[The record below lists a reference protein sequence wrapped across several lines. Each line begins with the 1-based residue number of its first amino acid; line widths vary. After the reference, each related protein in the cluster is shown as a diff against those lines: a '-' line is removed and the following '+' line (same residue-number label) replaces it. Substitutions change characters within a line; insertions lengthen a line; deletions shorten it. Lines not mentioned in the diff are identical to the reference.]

1 MKGAKEPL
9 GFDRGTEL
17 VPDFSRGTGIY
28 PSILT
33 SILKGEGEKKHFL
46 LFNPTQA
53 TWSRCAALFLLP
65 LMIKFHLNTGKQH
78 QILHRVFQTPKCVKI
93 YQVFC

>member
-33 SILKGEGEKKHFL
+33 SILKGEGEKIHFL
-46 LFNPTQA
+46 L
-53 TWSRCAALFLLP
+53 
-65 LMIKFHLNTGKQH
+65 
-78 QILHRVFQTPKCVKI
+78 
-93 YQVFC
+93 